1 MGTVELK
8 TTLAQ
13 ISSPPWAVDPDTR
26 EGMEWNIHIIDYDF
40 NRVCF
45 SSNPGGNS
53 VKTTEANARLI
64 AMAPDLAA
72 EVLRLRAEVERLTEA
87 LRSIADAV
95 PHYDYV
101 RVGPGGVDL
110 SDPGSPYD
118 RGKADGFALLQPI
131 ARAALKEK
139 EA

>member
-72 EVLRLRAEVERLTEA
+72 EVLRLRAEVERLRKA
-87 LRSIADAV
+87 LEDIAD
-95 PHYDYV
+95 
-101 RVGPGGVDL
+101 GMGETSL
-110 SDPGSPYD
+110 SKIG
-118 RGKADGFALLQPI
+118 RFAPAI
-131 ARAALKEK
+131 ARAALKAKGTE
-139 EA
+139 